1 MRKIERE
8 NTGRMEPGQNLVVA
22 GYAGYAGTVEIVR
35 QKHGELL
42 TWFTESYLDRI
53 MENEDG
59 TLSGNLER
67 WKAFGATECEPA
79 GEGGILSAL
88 WNLSGA
94 YMTGIE
100 FSLRQIP
107 VKQETIEVC
116 ERYNLNPYR
125 LYSDGC
131 LLFVTDNGGEMVLSL
146 EREGLHA
153 AVIGRVTEGIGRI
166 IRQGE
171 RTGYLDRPAADEI
184 HKVLS
189 AVMIINHFNQ
199 EVRL

>member
-1 MRKIERE
+1 MRKIERD
-8 NTGRMEPGQNLVVA
+8 NTGLMRPGQNLVVA
-22 GYAGYAGTVEIVR
+22 GYAGYAGTIAIVR
-35 QKHGELL
+35 QKREELL
-42 TWFTESYLDRI
+42 QWFTKGYLDRI

-67 WKAFGATECEPA
+67 WKALGATECEPA

-116 ERYNLNPYR
+116 NDIIQPRTKQGLEAGFQKVQQCCEGFSLWYR
-125 LYSDGC
+125 HKKHHYTKC
-131 LLFVTDNGGEMVLSL
+131 
-146 EREGLHA
+146 
-153 AVIGRVTEGIGRI
+153 
-166 IRQGE
+166 
-171 RTGYLDRPAADEI
+171 RTQDE
-184 HKVLS
+184 
-189 AVMIINHFNQ
+189 F
-199 EVRL
+199 R

>member
-35 QKHGELL
+35 QKRGELL

-79 GEGGILSAL
+79 GEGGILPP
-88 WNLSGA
+88 SGI
-94 YMTGIE
+94 YPGHT
-100 FSLRQIP
+100 
-107 VKQETIEVC
+107 
-116 ERYNLNPYR
+116 
-125 LYSDGC
+125 
-131 LLFVTDNGGEMVLSL
+131 
-146 EREGLHA
+146 
-153 AVIGRVTEGIGRI
+153 
-166 IRQGE
+166 
-171 RTGYLDRPAADEI
+171 
-184 HKVLS
+184 
-189 AVMIINHFNQ
+189 
-199 EVRL
+199 

>member
-1 MRKIERE
+1 MRKIERD
-8 NTGRMEPGQNLVVA
+8 NTGLMRPGQNLVVA
-22 GYAGYAGTVEIVR
+22 GYAGYAGTIAIVR
-35 QKHGELL
+35 QKREELL
-42 TWFTESYLDRI
+42 QWFTKGYLDRI

-67 WKAFGATECEPA
+67 WKALGATECEPA
-79 GEGGILSAL
+79 
-88 WNLSGA
+88 GA

-116 ERYNLNPYR
+116 ERYDLNPYR

-131 LLFVTDNGGEMVLSL
+131 LLFVTDNGGEMVLAL
-146 EREGLHA
+146 EREGIHA

-166 IRQGE
+166 IRHGE
-171 RTGYLDRPAADEI
+171 SSGYLDRPAEDEI
-184 HKVLS
+184 HKVL
-189 AVMIINHFNQ
+189 
-199 EVRL
+199 

>member
-79 GEGGILSAL
+79 GE
-88 WNLSGA
+88 
-94 YMTGIE
+94 
-100 FSLRQIP
+100 
-107 VKQETIEVC
+107 C
-116 ERYNLNPYR
+116 
-125 LYSDGC
+125 
-131 LLFVTDNGGEMVLSL
+131 
-146 EREGLHA
+146 
-153 AVIGRVTEGIGRI
+153 
-166 IRQGE
+166 
-171 RTGYLDRPAADEI
+171 
-184 HKVLS
+184 
-189 AVMIINHFNQ
+189 
-199 EVRL
+199 

>member
-1 MRKIERE
+1 
-8 NTGRMEPGQNLVVA
+8 MEPGQNLVVA

-67 WKAFGATECEPA
+67 WKAFGATECAPA

-146 EREGLHA
+146 EREGIHA

-166 IRQGE
+166 IRHGE
-171 RTGYLDRPAADEI
+171 STGYLDRPAEDEI
-184 HKVLS
+184 HKVL
-189 AVMIINHFNQ
+189 
-199 EVRL
+199 

>member
-1 MRKIERE
+1 MRKIERD
-8 NTGRMEPGQNLVVA
+8 NTGLMRPGQNLVVA
-22 GYAGYAGTVEIVR
+22 GYAGYAGTIAIVR
-35 QKHGELL
+35 QKREELL
-42 TWFTESYLDRI
+42 QWFTKGYLDRI

-67 WKAFGATECEPA
+67 WKALGATECEPA

-116 ERYNLNPYR
+116 ERYDLNPYR

-131 LLFVTDNGGEMVLSL
+131 LLFVTDI
-146 EREGLHA
+146 HA

-166 IRQGE
+166 IRHGE
-171 RTGYLDRPAADEI
+171 SSSYLDRPAEDEI
-184 HKVLS
+184 HKVL
-189 AVMIINHFNQ
+189 
-199 EVRL
+199 